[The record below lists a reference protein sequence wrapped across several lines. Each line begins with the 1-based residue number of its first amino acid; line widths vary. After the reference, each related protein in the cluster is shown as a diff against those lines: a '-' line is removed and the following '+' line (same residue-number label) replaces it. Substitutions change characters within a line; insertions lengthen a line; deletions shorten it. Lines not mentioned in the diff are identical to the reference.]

1 MSDDSVL
8 TVDASGVEVFDFSFA
23 SELFGK
29 LVLGVPAE
37 FPGRYVVVTGLSDY
51 LRENLDAAL
60 KSIGV
65 MMLEIQSRRR
75 WNLLGKQSPS
85 DRETLVSLNEFGRSV
100 SATELAEELKINLT
114 ASNERL
120 AKLSRMGLV
129 RRREGGRGRSQYSY
143 SFLL

>member
-1 MSDDSVL
+1 PTAKSRYPLGGHGSRLWTRETAREIRRAIEDQLLEMSDDSVL

-100 SATELAEELKINLT
+100 SATELAEEL
-114 ASNERL
+114 
-120 AKLSRMGLV
+120 
-129 RRREGGRGRSQYSY
+129 
-143 SFLL
+143 